1 MVKMGNGVGGNR
13 AVNSGGIHRSI
24 PLKYLVLEVFKLPP
38 TLAEACGTFAWIS
51 PSRLCIVVQQLQRSP
66 RKYFNKTIGYAD
78 SHELRTKGSAIR
90 IRPGAPVKTMAYR
103 EHPVGHCSFLALMSG
118 RCPENRQLAVKTI
131 RRKFERRP
139 ASADFPHFAKQIHR
153 SLIPPSLA
161 SIIRIRCCIRFSD
174 MPTCASC
181 SMVSR

>member
-38 TLAEACGTFAWIS
+38 TLAEAYGTFAWIS

-66 RKYFNKTIGYAD
+66 RKCFNKTIGYAD

-90 IRPGAPVKTMAYR
+90 IRPGAPIKTRAYR
-103 EHPVGHCSFLALMSG
+103 EYPVGPCSL
-118 RCPENRQLAVKTI
+118 
-131 RRKFERRP
+131 
-139 ASADFPHFAKQIHR
+139 
-153 SLIPPSLA
+153 
-161 SIIRIRCCIRFSD
+161 
-174 MPTCASC
+174 
-181 SMVSR
+181 